1 MGGVGQQD
9 GRRACNSLRLRYS
22 PLSAQLLDLHSP
34 FNVSL
39 LFRHFLSILRLL
51 SWLFWWFLLTPL
63 LQIREMYEKM
73 RAEHAQLQKSITA
86 LEGIEEWRQEVAQLE
101 QVRGG

>member
-1 MGGVGQQD
+1 
-9 GRRACNSLRLRYS
+9 
-22 PLSAQLLDLHSP
+22 
-34 FNVSL
+34 
-39 LFRHFLSILRLL
+39 
-51 SWLFWWFLLTPL
+51 
-63 LQIREMYEKM
+63 MYEKM